1 MKFVTHPIR
10 INPVNL
16 GEDTGKL
23 LPYLHARIVSI
34 YTRGYKSHIDLLIQ
48 MSDGNYIYI
57 KLYSVLRKD
66 NSLTNTR
73 DGVGTKPAWGLKYV
87 KKTSIEGC
95 VLDVIP
101 SSEELKGFKR
111 YFCILPLRMAYYETN
126 KSLFICSHNRV
137 EGIDMDA
144 RGILIYTD
152 KDMESALFLNTHFF
166 APENLNSRIH
176 PYRTLLFHI
185 HESHDFSTKLAYA
198 DETNAGRF
206 EVSDAPIAFHETLW
220 NGEDYQLFITSK
232 KPVSIYNDGYQ
243 NGEPENEDLEK
254 RIYSTFVNI
263 AESVSSSFSV
273 YATFAFSYARVYFL
287 DNGEYIIVKEKDV
300 TR

>member
-1 MKFVTHPIR
+1 MYHGGMTTMKFVTHPIH

-23 LPYLHARIVSI
+23 LPYLYARIVSI

-66 NSLTNTR
+66 PSLTNTR

-101 SSEELKGFKR
+101 SAEELKGFKR
-111 YFCILPLRMAYYETN
+111 YFCVLPLRMAYYETN
-126 KSLFICSHNRV
+126 KSLFICSHNFV

-152 KDMESALFLNTHFF
+152 KDMRVH
-166 APENLNSRIH
+166 
-176 PYRTLLFHI
+176 
-185 HESHDFSTKLAYA
+185 
-198 DETNAGRF
+198 
-206 EVSDAPIAFHETLW
+206 
-220 NGEDYQLFITSK
+220 
-232 KPVSIYNDGYQ
+232 
-243 NGEPENEDLEK
+243 
-254 RIYSTFVNI
+254 
-263 AESVSSSFSV
+263 SSSILISLLL
-273 YATFAFSYARVYFL
+273 R
-287 DNGEYIIVKEKDV
+287 I
-300 TR
+300 